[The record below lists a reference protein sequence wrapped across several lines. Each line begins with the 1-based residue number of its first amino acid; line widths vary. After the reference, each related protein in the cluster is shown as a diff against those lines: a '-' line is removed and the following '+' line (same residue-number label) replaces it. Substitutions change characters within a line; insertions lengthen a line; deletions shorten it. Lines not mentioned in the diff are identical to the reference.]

1 MKVTYKGDALRIGC
15 GAIFALFALLS
26 IRSVPAWLGIIFSD
40 GGTQHVVSI
49 TTSFITI
56 VRNILLAIACI
67 KENRKLGAIGF
78 GVSLIGQ
85 IIFTITASSS
95 HAILLIKNV
104 LGAVMPV
111 VGIKACL
118 TQGRSA
124 KTYGFIMA
132 GICVF
137 SIVLSYVASMLL
149 PGYSTHLTWQ
159 TIAYLVVYSLIG
171 FVFNTRS
178 YPQLME
184 PIN

>member
-1 MKVTYKGDALRIGC
+1 MKVRYKGDALRLGC

-26 IRSVPAWLGIIFSD
+26 IRSVPFWLGNIFS
-40 GGTQHVVSI
+40 GEGKLYVSSF
-49 TTSFITI
+49 TTF
-56 VRNILLAIACI
+56 VQNILLAFACV

-78 GVSLIGQ
+78 GVGLIGQ
-85 IIFTITASSS
+85 IIITITALNAP
-95 HAILLIKNV
+95 AILLIAYV
-104 LGAVMPV
+104 SGAVLRA

-132 GICVF
+132 GIYILNRVCF
-137 SIVLSYVASMLL
+137 MLL
-149 PGYSTHLTWQ
+149 PNSVYHLTWQ
-159 TIAYLVVYSLIG
+159 IIAYFVVYSLIG

>member
-26 IRSVPAWLGIIFSD
+26 IGSIPSILSNIFS
-40 GGTQHVVSI
+40 GGGAQSVG
-49 TTSFITI
+49 SFTAI
-56 VRNILLAIACI
+56 VQNILLAIACV
-67 KENRKLGAIGF
+67 KENRKLGALGF
-78 GVSLIGQ
+78 GVAFIGQ
-85 IIFTITASSS
+85 TISIIPALSAP
-95 HAILLIKNV
+95 AIFLIMSVSGIV
-104 LGAVMPV
+104 LRA

-132 GICVF
+132 GLYIF
-137 SIVLSYVASMLL
+137 SIVCNMLEYGGL
-149 PGYSTHLTWQ
+149 RLTWQ
-159 TIAYLVVYSLIG
+159 MIAYLVVYSLIG

-184 PIN
+184 PMN

>member
-26 IRSVPAWLGIIFSD
+26 IRSVPSILGNIFS
-40 GGTQHVVSI
+40 GGGAQSVG
-49 TTSFITI
+49 SFTAI
-56 VRNILLAIACI
+56 VQNILLAIACI
-67 KENRKLGAIGF
+67 KEKRKLGAIGF
-78 GVSLIGQ
+78 GVGLIGQ
-85 IIFTITASSS
+85 IISTIAVLS
-95 HAILLIKNV
+95 APALLLVKDV
-104 LGAVMPV
+104 LGVILGA

-137 SIVLSYVASMLL
+137 SCVFSCAISMLL
-149 PGYSTHLTWQ
+149 PGYVFHLTWR
-159 TIAYLVVYSLIG
+159 TIALLVVYSLIG

-184 PIN
+184 PMN

>member
-1 MKVTYKGDALRIGC
+1 MKVTYKGDALRLGC
-15 GAIFALFALLS
+15 GVIFALFALLS
-26 IRSVPAWLGIIFSD
+26 IGSIPSILSNIFS
-40 GGTQHVVSI
+40 GGGAVSVG
-49 TTSFITI
+49 SFTLI
-56 VRNILLAIACI
+56 VQNVLLAIACV
-67 KENRKLGAIGF
+67 KENRKLGALGF
-78 GVSLIGQ
+78 GVAFIGQ
-85 IIFTITASSS
+85 TISIIPALSAP
-95 HAILLIKNV
+95 AIFLIMSVSGIV
-104 LGAVMPV
+104 LRA

-132 GICVF
+132 GLYILNRVCF
-137 SIVLSYVASMLL
+137 MLL
-149 PGYSTHLTWQ
+149 PHSVSHLTWQ